1 MMLFVCEN
9 SEYAIGTEIPPLLG
23 GGRRPQA
30 YRRPQYPLEKIDG
43 MDVLRVY
50 DTTRHALDPIYAGGG
65 PRVH

>member
-1 MMLFVCEN
+1 MRSARKFHRYSAVVDVHKRVAAHN
-9 SEYAIGTEIPPLLG
+9 T
-23 GGRRPQA
+23 
-30 YRRPQYPLEKIDG
+30 PLEKIDR